1 MIFSSYMKSEIFPTE
16 WKMANVVAIHKRGD
30 KQSAKIY
37 EPVTLLPIFG
47 KIFER
52 LIYNNKFL
60 FFY

>member
-37 EPVTLLPIFG
+37 
-47 KIFER
+47 
-52 LIYNNKFL
+52 
-60 FFY
+60 